1 MPTLRE
7 MLSRIQPEEDFGEIA
22 ERIETIIDAYGDP
35 NINKD
40 FRRDVI
46 NMVGSVLDLAGSLS
60 LKSYRIDEV
69 FNDIAQIQQY
79 MSLML
84 RHGLSARPRT
94 QGFSL
99 LNTGSGK
106 LVPGFYA
113 TVDEAQQ
120 YLNFLKTLNLQLP
133 LEIVPAECVT
143 STILQP
149 IEVPQQSLPPPVP
162 PIVLRE
168 APGSKPGGNAP
179 AVGPPPSQPGNATA
193 EPGDKAPGPGSPGP
207 NKPPFEA
214 AKTIDPQAPKVG
226 K

>member
-1 MPTLRE
+1 MASLRE
-7 MLSRIQPEEDFGEIA
+7 MLSKIQPNEDFGEIA
-22 ERIETIIDAYGDP
+22 ERIETIIDAYGQPD
-35 NINKD
+35 INQH

-94 QGFSL
+94 QGFAL
-99 LNTGSGK
+99 LNTSTGK

-113 TVDEAQQ
+113 TDVEAQQ

-149 IEVPQQSLPPPVP
+149 VETPQVQLPPPIP
-162 PIVLRE
+162 PIPLKETAHSGGVKPTPAEE
-168 APGSKPGGNAP
+168 ASS
-179 AVGPPPSQPGNATA
+179 PP
-193 EPGDKAPGPGSPGP
+193 KPGSPGP
-207 NKPPFEA
+207 EKPPFEA
-214 AKTIDPQAPKVG
+214 PKPVSAPPLQVNPEK
-226 K
+226 KEIN